1 MEIRIKANTE
11 QQKVLDGLGGMIN
24 RLETDL
30 NAAGERNKE
39 LALSEQNLV
48 TVLTMLR
55 KHVEEFQRKL
65 EGQNAVEIENNL
77 QSMKTRKVNLIRK
90 QLTRKRLWS
99 DFRTRM
105 PV

>member
-1 MEIRIKANTE
+1 MTAADPVIEKLDDELRALEIRIKANTE

-55 KHVEEFQRKL
+55 KLSLIHISEP
-65 EGQNAVEIENNL
+65 
-77 QSMKTRKVNLIRK
+77 TRH
-90 QLTRKRLWS
+90 
-99 DFRTRM
+99 
-105 PV
+105 